1 MVATPAPVG
10 LSAASRILTV
20 LVAVGSGVLGAL
32 LFVAPGWAAPRF
44 AWSVTELMV
53 MSIGAWF
60 LGNCVW
66 AARIARGWSWAH
78 WSSGLYY
85 LWGFGVLQSVV
96 LVVYRAKV
104 HTASPV
110 AWLYL
115 ALIGLMVVTA
125 LVGVVDVVRLRPATV
140 EPGPPVPRW
149 LRVLVVA
156 FVAFV
161 TFLFAVAMV
170 RPSAAVGGSIYPE
183 DMSPFTVRSFGVY
196 FLTLV
201 LGVLVVARRR
211 TLGPLIGHI
220 EGGLGITAPILL
232 AALLHLRLFD
242 LAAHPGQW
250 IYLGSYTVV
259 LVIGVPTV
267 VFYRRAQRLG
277 PPAAPAAA
285 RRRQGIPAPRSGS
298 AEDESIR
305 EA

>member
-1 MVATPAPVG
+1 MVRSPAPVG
-10 LSAASRILTV
+10 LSAASRVLTV
-20 LVAVGSGVLGAL
+20 LLAVGSGVLGAL
-32 LFVAPGWAAPRF
+32 LFIAPGWAAPRF

-60 LGNCVW
+60 LGNCLW

-78 WSSGLYY
+78 WSSGLAY

-96 LVVYRAKV
+96 LVVYRARV

-115 ALIGLMVVTA
+115 AVIGLMVVTA
-125 LVGVVDVVRLRPATV
+125 VVGVIDLLRRRPAIV
-140 EPGPPVPRW
+140 EPGQAVPRW

-156 FVAFV
+156 FVVFV
-161 TFLFAVAMV
+161 SFLFAVAML
-170 RPSAAVGGSIYPE
+170 RPSAAIGGGIYPE

-211 TLGPLIGHI
+211 TLGPLTGHI

-232 AALLHLRLFD
+232 ASLLHLSVFD
-242 LAAHPGQW
+242 LSAHPGQW

-259 LVIGVPTV
+259 LAIGIPTV
-267 VFYRRAQRLG
+267 VFYRRAQRLS
-277 PPAAPAAA
+277 AAGAPVAA
-285 RRRQGIPAPRSGS
+285 RRSGIPAPRSAA
-298 AEDESIR
+298 AEDEAVR
-305 EA
+305 ET